1 MRGISGEAGGARG
14 EVAASCLPPIH
25 MRNNAV
31 PISPSPP
38 RGAEGV
44 GRWRD
49 GASINELLYAHD
61 SPPSQILPA
70 QFPYLKKIIV
80 IKS

>member
-1 MRGISGEAGGARG
+1 MRGTSGEAGGRRGWMGEGRGQRARG
-14 EVAASCLPPIH
+14 EVAVSCLPPIH

-44 GRWRD
+44 GR
-49 GASINELLYAHD
+49 
-61 SPPSQILPA
+61 
-70 QFPYLKKIIV
+70 
-80 IKS
+80 

>member
-1 MRGISGEAGGARG
+1 MRGTSGEAGGRRGWMGERRGQRARG
-14 EVAASCLPPIH
+14 EVAVSCLPPIH

-44 GRWRD
+44 GR
-49 GASINELLYAHD
+49 
-61 SPPSQILPA
+61 
-70 QFPYLKKIIV
+70 
-80 IKS
+80 